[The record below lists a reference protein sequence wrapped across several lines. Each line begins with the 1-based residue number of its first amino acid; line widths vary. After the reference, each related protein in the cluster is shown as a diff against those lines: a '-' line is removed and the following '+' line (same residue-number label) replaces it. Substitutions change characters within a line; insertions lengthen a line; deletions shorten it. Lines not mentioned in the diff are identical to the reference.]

1 MAKPALGKGLG
12 ELLHGTGAPAPK
24 AATETHT
31 AAAPRLSAGLSTL
44 VRRPGEPSAPA
55 VHAPSLTVVRVALLT
70 ADVALTGGAVLH
82 FLSRPTTDGLTTA
95 LVLLAV
101 VLGGWLGW
109 LGLTWGR
116 DARG

>member
-1 MAKPALGKGLG
+1 MG
-12 ELLHGTGAPAPK
+12 ELLNGNGAPAPS

-44 VRRPGEPSAPA
+44 VRRPTEEPPSAA
-55 VHAPSLTVVRVALLT
+55 AAQTPSHTVVRVSLLA

-82 FLSRPTTDGLTTA
+82 FLSRAATDGWSTA
-95 LVLLAV
+95 LALLAV

-116 DARG
+116 NPHT

>member
-12 ELLHGTGAPAPK
+12 ELLHGNGSPGSS

-44 VRRPGEPSAPA
+44 VRRPGESVPVATPTPSP
-55 VHAPSLTVVRVALLT
+55 TVVRASLLV
-70 ADVALTGGAVLH
+70 ADVALTGGAALY
-82 FLSRPTTDGLTTA
+82 FFNRTAADGWTTA
-95 LVLLAV
+95 VALLAV
-101 VLGGWLGW
+101 AFGGWLGW

-116 DARG
+116 DSRA